1 MIEWLLLYCT
11 EESSNI
17 NKISRKRAEKFPQ
30 VSDVTRQLVQ
40 RDSNN
45 VRLCYSFLFFSFDL
59 SKVFVASQGKQILRL
74 YLKCYVLLL
83 RKFNDHTIIKI
94 RRFKYEMQI

>member
-1 MIEWLLLYCT
+1 M

-17 NKISRKRAEKFPQ
+17 HKISRKRVEESPQ
-30 VSDVTRQLVQ
+30 FFDITGQLVQ

-45 VRLCYSFLFFSFDL
+45 GRRFVAACQFFSFDL

-74 YLKCYVLLL
+74 CSKCYVLLIRML
-83 RKFNDHTIIKI
+83 NTIIKT
-94 RRFKYEMQI
+94 RLFK